1 MLLTRMQESASRY
14 PEKIAVQMK
23 TGDRYRQ
30 YTYRELVR
38 GVASVARSLSE
49 HGIAKGDRIALLSE
63 NRPEWMITY
72 LAVMAFKAVIVPLDA
87 QLTDK
92 EVVLLL
98 ASSGAKAVFVSE
110 ASRQKLPKNGSLIV
124 IAFDPGAG
132 VPFHDMLTAHHDA
145 AIPPAPSAGDLAAL
159 LYTSGTTGDPKGVML
174 SHGNLAANLE
184 SVIKLDLFDQTDNLL
199 LLLPLHHTYPAMA
212 CILLP
217 FAIGATVTV
226 LNSLKGPDI
235 LACIR
240 ETGVSVLVGVPLLYN
255 GIRRAI
261 FDEIRRKPAPVR
273 MLVRIFL
280 RINSLLLRTAGTNI
294 GKALF
299 HTVHAKFGP
308 RFRFFASGGARLEPD
323 VYTDMT
329 NLGFTVIEGY
339 GLTET
344 SPVSA
349 FNPLSKQKA
358 GSIGI
363 ALPDVEVR
371 IENPDEHGM
380 GEIVVRG
387 PNVMLGYY
395 KKPQETAEALR
406 DGWFYTGDLGYRD
419 KDGYFFIT
427 GRSKEMI
434 VLSTGKKIFPD
445 ELEKFYKQIP
455 SIKEI
460 CLIQGE
466 RGIEAAVVPDFDYLK
481 KMNLSNSRETIAFAI
496 EDLAKDL
503 PPYKRITGLRIFK
516 ESLPAT
522 RLGKLKRSKVREL
535 YQQGGEPG
543 DKTAPDMDSALL
555 SDPVA
560 GKLLACLEPFSAKKK
575 IAPDDNLE
583 LDLGL
588 DSLSRVEFVV
598 SIERSFGI
606 SLPDSF
612 GSEVFTVKD
621 AVQKIKE
628 LLASGPLKAGERVRS
643 SWAEI
648 LAQEPAEEARK
659 TIWLEFGPI
668 MKAVR
673 YTVKLLLTAAMK
685 VYGRLSATGVE
696 NLPEKGAYLIAPNH
710 LSLADVPS
718 ITAAISLKTSSRVF
732 FLGAT
737 EFFGG
742 PISSRIARFFHVI
755 PVDMDT
761 RLHNALQLSAYVL
774 RRGKILL
781 VFPEGSRSRDG
792 GIKEFK
798 KGVGIISKELNIPIV
813 PVAISGTYE
822 MLPSGRLFP
831 RPSHVRVSFGKPVH
845 PGGRDY
851 DEIVKT
857 LYGDVVKML
866 EEQKSEARSQKPD

>member
-1 MLLTRMQESASRY
+1 MILTRMQESASRH
-14 PEKIAVQMK
+14 PDKIAVQMK

-30 YTYRELVR
+30 YTYRDLIR
-38 GVASVARSLSE
+38 GVASVAHSLSE
-49 HGIAKGDRIALLSE
+49 HRIEKGDRVALLSE
-63 NRPEWMITY
+63 NRPEWMIAY
-72 LAVMAFKAVIVPLDA
+72 LAVIAYGAVIVPLDA
-87 QLTDK
+87 QMTDK
-92 EVVLLL
+92 EVALLL
-98 ASSGAKAVFVSE
+98 ASSGSKAAFVSE
-110 ASRQKLPKNGSLIV
+110 ATRQKLPRNVPLTV
-124 IAFDPGAG
+124 ISFDPGMV
-132 VPFHDMLTAHHDA
+132 VPFPDMLTAHHDA
-145 AIPPAPSAGDLAAL
+145 AIPPSPPAGDLAAI

-174 SHGNLAANLE
+174 SQGNLASNLE
-184 SVIKLDLFDQTDNLL
+184 SVIKLELVDHTDNLL
-199 LLLPLHHTYPAMA
+199 LLLPLHHTYPAMV

-235 LACIR
+235 LACMR
-240 ETGVSVLVGVPLLYN
+240 ETGVSVLIGVPLLFS
-255 GIRRAI
+255 GLRRAI
-261 FDEIRRKPAPVR
+261 FDEIRKKPAPVR
-273 MLVRIFL
+273 MMVRML
-280 RINSLLLRTAGTNI
+280 LGINNVLLRTTGTNA

-299 HTVHAKFGP
+299 GAVHVKFGP
-308 RFRFFASGGARLEPD
+308 RFRFFASGGAPLEPD

-344 SPVSA
+344 SPVAA
-349 FNPLSKQKA
+349 FNPISKQKA

-363 ALPDVEVR
+363 PLPDVELR
-371 IENPDEHGM
+371 IENPDESGM
-380 GEIVVRG
+380 GEIAVRG

-395 KKPQETAEALR
+395 KKPQETAEVLR
-406 DGWFYTGDLGYRD
+406 DGWFYTGDLGHRD

-445 ELEKFYKQIP
+445 ELEKFYRQIP
-455 SIKEI
+455 SIREI

-466 RGIEAAVVPDFDYLK
+466 RGLEAAVVPDFDYLK
-481 KMNLSNSRETIAFAI
+481 KMNLSNSRETIAFEI

-503 PPYKRITGLRIFK
+503 PSYKRITGLRIFK
-516 ESLPAT
+516 EPLPAT

-535 YQQGGEPG
+535 YRQGGEPAE
-543 DKTAPDMDSALL
+543 KPLQEPDSALL

-575 IAPDDNLE
+575 VVPDDNLE

-588 DSLSRVEFVV
+588 DSLARVEFVV
-598 SIERSFGI
+598 SIEKSFGI

-621 AVQKIKE
+621 AVLKIKE
-628 LLASGPLKAGERVRS
+628 LLASGPLKAGERVRL

-648 LAQEPAEEARK
+648 LAQEPAEETRK
-659 TIWLEFGPI
+659 TITLEFGPI
-668 MKAVR
+668 IRAVR
-673 YTVKLLLTAAMK
+673 YMAILLLTLAMK
-685 VYGRLSATGVE
+685 VYGRLSATGME
-696 NLPEKGAYLIAPNH
+696 NLPGKGPYIIAPNH
-710 LSLADVPS
+710 LSFADVPS
-718 ITAAISLKTSSRVF
+718 IAAAISWKTGSQVF
-732 FLGAT
+732 FLGT
-737 EFFGG
+737 TDFFGG
-742 PISSRIARFFHVI
+742 PIMSKVSRIFRVI

-774 RRGKILL
+774 RHGKILL

-798 KGVGIISKELNIPIV
+798 KGVGIIARELNIPIV

-831 RPSHVRVSFGKPVH
+831 KPARIAVSFGKPIH
-845 PGGRDY
+845 PKGKDY
-851 DEIVKT
+851 DDIVKT
-857 LYGDVVKML
+857 LYGEVVKML
-866 EEQKSEARSQKPD
+866 GEAK

>member
-1 MLLTRMQESASRY
+1 MLLTRMQESASRF
-14 PEKIAVQMK
+14 PDKVAVQIK
-23 TGDRYRQ
+23 TGDRYQQ
-30 YTYRELVR
+30 YTYRDLVR
-38 GVASVARSLSE
+38 AVASVARSLSE
-49 HGIAKGDRIALLSE
+49 QGIGKGDRIALLSE
-63 NRPEWMITY
+63 NRPEWMIAY
-72 LAVMAFKAVIVPLDA
+72 LAVLAYGAVIIPLDA

-92 EVVLLL
+92 EVAILL
-98 ASSGAKAVFVSE
+98 ANSEAKAVLVSDT
-110 ASRQKLPKNGSLIV
+110 SRQKLPKKGPLI
-124 IAFDPGAG
+124 ISFDPGEG

-145 AIPPAPSAGDLAAL
+145 AIPPAPSAGDLAAI

-174 SHGNLAANLE
+174 SHGNLASNLE
-184 SVIKLDLFDQTDNLL
+184 SVIKLDLFDYTDNLL
-199 LLLPLHHTYPAMA
+199 LILPLHHTYPAMA

-217 FAIGATVTV
+217 FALGATVTI

-235 LACIR
+235 LTCMR
-240 ETGVSVLVGVPLLYN
+240 ETGVSVLVGVPLLYS
-255 GIRRAI
+255 GLHRAI
-261 FDEIRRKPAPVR
+261 FDEISRKPAPVR
-273 MLVRIFL
+273 MIVTVFL
-280 RINSLLLRTAGTNI
+280 RINGLLARTTGTNI

-299 HTVHAKFGP
+299 HAVHARFGP
-308 RFRFFASGGARLEPD
+308 RFRLFASGGARLEPD

-329 NLGFTVIEGY
+329 NLGFTMIEGY

-371 IENPDEHGM
+371 IDGPDENGM
-380 GEIVVRG
+380 GEIAVRG

-395 KKPQETAEALR
+395 KKPQETAEVMR

-455 SIKEI
+455 AIKEI
-460 CLIQGE
+460 CLIPGE
-466 RGIEAAVVPDFDYLK
+466 RGLEAAVVPDFDYLK
-481 KMNLSNSRETIAFAI
+481 KMNLSNSRETIAFEI

-522 RLGKLKRSKVREL
+522 RLGKLKRSKISEL
-535 YQQGGEPG
+535 YRQGTELT
-543 DKTAPDMDSALL
+543 DKPIQEIDSALL

-560 GKLLACLEPFSAKKK
+560 GKLLTCLEPFSAKKN

-588 DSLSRVEFVV
+588 DSLTRVELVV
-598 SIERSFGI
+598 SIEKSFGI
-606 SLPDSF
+606 NLPDSF

-621 AVQKIKE
+621 AVLKLKE
-628 LLASGPLKAGERVRS
+628 LLASGPLKGGERVRS
-643 SWAEI
+643 SWADI
-648 LAQEPAEEARK
+648 LAEEPAEESRK
-659 TIWLEFGPI
+659 TITLESGPI
-668 MKAVR
+668 MNTVR
-673 YTVKLLLTAAMK
+673 YAVKLLITLAMK

-696 NLPEKGAYLIAPNH
+696 NLPEKGAYIIAPNH

-742 PISSRIARFFHVI
+742 PISLRIARFFQVI

-781 VFPEGSRSRDG
+781 AFPEGSRSRDG

-798 KGVGIISKELNIPIV
+798 KGVGIIAKELDIPIV
-813 PVAISGTYE
+813 PVAISGTYA
-822 MLPSGRLFP
+822 MLPSGKMFP
-831 RPSHVRVSFGKPVH
+831 KPSHVRVSFGKPIY
-845 PGGRDY
+845 PGGADY
-851 DEIVKT
+851 DGIVKT

-866 EEQKSEARSQKPD
+866 EGQK